1 MKRGLI
7 FLAWLPWTISLGMPA
22 IVVPGGGALKEPIV
36 YLGWQALV
44 TSVISPSDARENGIR
59 TVLMAAM
66 GLTNLIV
73 ICGPW
78 LLARSKGASNRS
90 LGIAALA
97 SLGLNASASLWLPVV
112 KDFAAQ
118 GYWTWLGA
126 FVVFAVGACW
136 PSAAVSRRSLS
147 AA

>member
-7 FLAWLPWTISLGMPA
+7 YLAWLPWSLSLGMPA
-22 IVVPGGGALKEPIV
+22 LVIPGGGALKGPIV

-66 GLTNLIV
+66 GLTNLV
-73 ICGPW
+73 VMCGPW
-78 LLARSKGASNRS
+78 LLARCKGGANQS
-90 LGIAALA
+90 LGLAALA
-97 SLGLNASASLWLPVV
+97 SLGLNASAILWLPVV
-112 KDFAAQ
+112 RDFAAQ

-136 PSAAVSRRSLS
+136 PAPGASRRSLS